1 MSKLI
6 AVDPQRNVVLWIL
19 GPSFMGSSSRS
30 NKRLT
35 ISVASGLGHRSP
47 TLPAGKNFWL
57 EHCILLSSC
66 ISVGEQTDVLS
77 SRS

>member
-35 ISVASGLGHRSP
+35 ISVASAW
-47 TLPAGKNFWL
+47 AGP
-57 EHCILLSSC
+57 
-66 ISVGEQTDVLS
+66 
-77 SRS
+77 